1 MSTVVGEGGNTET
14 GQAKSAQP
22 AHIEDQDNETHRY
35 DFDLQPADVS
45 QGTIRSV
52 RGADH
57 SEMDNLSKAQS
68 IAIKTLESL
77 NNIAQQVYNEALS
90 DIARVDQSSGDEA
103 SIHKITRIQKDKMK
117 YEEKRKI
124 KLKLE
129 SDNHKIED
137 DAAKLHKVLRMMP
150 SWRMALFKE
159 QRKSRQEDETMK
171 KIGIIAGWHNNNPRY
186 IPGNFTHSVNID
198 PQTSLQ
204 QMHAPPITQ
213 LPTTQP
219 SMTPLMPPITQL
231 PTTQP
236 SMTPLM
242 THFHMNQYMMP
253 HGIPPNV
260 YGNQYNIQNHRAP
273 VGHSQYYNT
282 GNQLPWEHY
291 HYPGLQNA
299 LFFGKVNI

>member
-1 MSTVVGEGGNTET
+1 MSGTQTPAHVEGSDPSTE
-14 GQAKSAQP
+14 SAQP
-22 AHIEDQDNETHRY
+22 AHMEDPDDERRGY
-35 DFDLQPADVS
+35 DSDLRRADVFHEN
-45 QGTIRSV
+45 IRSMS
-52 RGADH
+52 GADH
-57 SEMDNLSKAQS
+57 LGMDELSTAQF
-68 IAIKTLESL
+68 IAIKTLERL
-77 NNIAQQVYNEALS
+77 NTIAQRVYNGALS
-90 DIARVDQSSGDEA
+90 DIANVDKGSGAEG
-103 SIHKITRIQKDKMK
+103 SIPKIKRDAIQK
-117 YEEKRKI
+117 EEKRKL
-124 KLKLE
+124 KLRLE

-137 DAAKLHKVLRMMP
+137 DAAKLHKVLRMMV

-159 QRKSRQEDETMK
+159 QRKSRQEAETMK
-171 KIGIIAGWHNNNPRY
+171 NISMIAGWHNNNPRY
-186 IPGNFTHSVNID
+186 MPRNFTHSVNID

-204 QMHAPPITQ
+204 QVHAPPITQ

-273 VGHSQYYNT
+273 VGHGQYYNT